1 MGKSIEEEFNMTVKV
16 TTDQTFEQ
24 DTSTGVSLTD
34 FWATWCGPCRMQ
46 SPVIENLSEEMPNVH
61 FTKMDVDQNRQVP
74 QEFQIMSIPTLLI
87 KKDGKVVDKVVGYH
101 SKEQLKQL
109 LEQYENA

>member
-1 MGKSIEEEFNMTVKV
+1 MIKSIEEEFEMTVKV

-24 DTSTGVSLTD
+24 DTATGVSLTD

-46 SPVIENLSEEMPNVH
+46 SPVVEKLSEEMPNVN
-61 FTKMDVDQNRQVP
+61 FTKMDVDQNKEVP
-74 QEFQIMSIPTLLI
+74 QEFQIMSIPTLLV
-87 KKDGKVVDKVVGYH
+87 KKDGKVVDKVIGYH

-109 LEQYENA
+109 LEQYAND